1 MNKLRRLPASIFIL
15 GSVLFSLVSHQTRL
29 DAAPTGLDA
38 RNWRGTLRSLV
49 QPQVS
54 LCGGRCTCSYADR
67 IINGQPYTNGQ
78 QGFGFCSTSCG
89 SNSCNFRPGVD
100 GCGAILYLGCTDL
113 NCRIST
119 PPVSTL
125 VPVHTSVII
134 PPITSPPVPTL
145 APTPIYIPPVQSVC
159 TAPLEWV
166 ELEQPRIARVFYLPP
181 YPVLQSQVTSRETVP
196 EVTFSVEVRGGRA
209 LLKAKQQETVCPG
222 GGTYPDDCP
231 NSGVRRCRIW
241 TKATYQDQ
249 VVQVQAAVQLTG
261 KSRSWIEG
269 DLSSR
274 YLGAHVRQPSHTM
287 AWTGSTMSSLLALP
301 TWDPL
306 DPGHHM
312 AQITATTLGTPISNP
327 QTVFHTHL
335 VEVSLLDT
343 TLAP

>member
-1 MNKLRRLPASIFIL
+1 MTKLRRLASTLIL
-15 GSVLFSLVSHQTRL
+15 GSVLLGLVSQHTRL
-29 DAAPTGLDA
+29 AAASTGLDA
-38 RNWRGTLRSLV
+38 RDWRGTLRTLV

-78 QGFGFCSTSCG
+78 QGFGFCSTTCG
-89 SNSCNFRPGVD
+89 TNSCNFRPGVD

-113 NCRIST
+113 NCRLST
-119 PPVSTL
+119 PPVLTA
-125 VPVHTSVII
+125 VPVHTSVIL
-134 PPITSPPVPTL
+134 PPITNPTPVS
-145 APTPIYIPPVQSVC
+145 TPIYIPPVQSAC

-166 ELEQPRIARVFYLPP
+166 ELEQPRIARVFHLPP

-196 EVTFSVEVRGGRA
+196 EVTFSAEVQGGRA
-209 LLKAKQQETVCPG
+209 LLKSKQQETICPG
-222 GGTYPDDCP
+222 GGIYPDDCP
-231 NSGVRRCRIW
+231 SSGVRRCRIW
-241 TKATYQDQ
+241 TKAIYQDPI
-249 VVQVQAAVQLTG
+249 VQVQAAVQLTG

-274 YLGAHVRQPSHTM
+274 YLGAYVRQPSHTL
-287 AWTGSTMSSLLALP
+287 AWNGSTMSSLLALP
-301 TWDPL
+301 TWDPQ

-312 AQITATTLGTPISNP
+312 AQVTVTTLGTPISNP
-327 QTVFHTHL
+327 QTISHTHL